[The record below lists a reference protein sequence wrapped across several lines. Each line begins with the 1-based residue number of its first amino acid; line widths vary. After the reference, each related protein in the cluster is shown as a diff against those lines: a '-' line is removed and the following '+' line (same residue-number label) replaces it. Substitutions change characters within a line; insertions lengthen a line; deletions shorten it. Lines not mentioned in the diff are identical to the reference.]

1 VAEDASDGRETF
13 DTVPLVTSFF
23 FVKMSIG
30 ASAALRGCHFMWV
43 RWYFFKTLVIISTGD
58 GRRETTTSTQV
69 WWIDV
74 TDLSTASFRASV
86 GLY

>member
-23 FVKMSIG
+23 LYKCQSEPLQLYGGVILCGLGGIFLK
-30 ASAALRGCHFMWV
+30 L
-43 RWYFFKTLVIISTGD
+43 IISTGD